1 MENEKHPLD
10 DLNRR
15 PYYVCSSRL
24 DNIGDL
30 NGRNAKYDSA
40 ILRSNILYFKD
51 EGNLPRSQV
60 KKLRNSYAM
69 GMREV
74 DRYITFLESR
84 QRRLPVYNKY
94 YWYDALEIADITL
107 GKEKK

>member
-1 MENEKHPLD
+1 M
-10 DLNRR
+10 
-15 PYYVCSSRL
+15 
-24 DNIGDL
+24 
-30 NGRNAKYDSA
+30 
-40 ILRSNILYFKD
+40 LYFKT
-51 EGNLPRSQV
+51 EKNIPGSQA

-74 DRYITFLESR
+74 DRYIIFLESR
-84 QRRLPVYNKY
+84 QRRLPEYDRY